1 MAMGGVVTRGQLLH
15 LGTVAYQALPIT
27 PKRVLVV
34 DDDTAIRR
42 TLKRALFLRG
52 HTLEEAAD
60 GDTALSFLLDEGRR
74 YDSILIDNRMPGMN
88 GRELFNRVRDVEDIR
103 AHVVFVTGDALD
115 PGTQAFIRET
125 GLPYLP
131 KPFEVVDLLA
141 VIEGD

>member
-1 MAMGGVVTRGQLLH
+1 MGGVVTRGQLLH
-15 LGTVAYQALPIT
+15 LGTVAYQALRISV
-27 PKRVLVV
+27 RAEANMSSSQ
-34 DDDTAIRR
+34 DTS
-42 TLKRALFLRG
+42 
-52 HTLEEAAD
+52 AD
-60 GDTALSFLLDEGRR
+60 SHQ
-74 YDSILIDNRMPGMN
+74 SLIDNRMPGMN